1 ISDEVY
7 LAHPRPPRDLFS
19 AAAELEESPRTL
31 AKTPILASFAAIG
44 GLYMALYGK
53 SHFKKNTYYIEI
65 DVPTPSST
73 LSDQPSLAPS
83 YEIPSPTITPSAS
96 SIVARLLLT
105 RQQNQIHAVANVH
118 ESVEAEDN
126 SNVKID
132 TDSSAI
138 ANIDNSTEAEESSS
152 LKTDTDSSPIE
163 NVDNNVE
170 AEVAGNVKTDTDG
183 SPIAN
188 VLNSAEVGTQCNKQ
202 SNGLTRSSDNMPGYM
217 RLRCSRKCL
226 ACANKANLKPRT
238 DKTTHQVVS
247 SKGAANKTRG
257 SKSSNRRCSPVC
269 VAPAARIAYL
279 KKPTG

>member
-1 ISDEVY
+1 MRSRRLQSHLLQVPVF
-7 LAHPRPPRDLFS
+7 LLFLI
-19 AAAELEESPRTL
+19 ALVVITL
-31 AKTPILASFAAIG
+31 LFC
-44 GLYMALYGK
+44 AL
-53 SHFKKNTYYIEI
+53 
-65 DVPTPSST
+65 V
-73 LSDQPSLAPS
+73 
-83 YEIPSPTITPSAS
+83 
-96 SIVARLLLT
+96 VARLLLT

-138 ANIDNSTEAEESSS
+138 ANVDNSTETEASSS

-188 VLNSAEVGTQCNKQ
+188 VLNSAEVGTQYNKQ

-217 RLRCSRKCL
+217 RPRCSRKCL
-226 ACANKANLKPRT
+226 ACANKANLKPRN

-247 SKGAANKTRG
+247 SKGAANKNRG

-269 VAPAARIAYL
+269 VASAARIANL

>member
-105 RQQNQIHAVANVH
+105 RQQNQINAVANVH

-152 LKTDTDSSPIE
+152 LKTDTDSSPI
-163 NVDNNVE
+163 
-170 AEVAGNVKTDTDG
+170 
-183 SPIAN
+183 AN

-217 RLRCSRKCL
+217 RPRCSRKCL

-238 DKTTHQVVS
+238 DNTTHQAVS
-247 SKGAANKTRG
+247 SKGAANKNRG
-257 SKSSNRRCSPVC
+257 SRSSKRRRSPVC
-269 VAPAARIAYL
+269 VASAARIATL